1 MSMRMRPDRILVGEV
16 RGPEALDLLMSWNTG
31 HEGGIASLHANNATA
46 ALNRLSTL
54 VAMHPNAPRGLIESL
69 IGEAVDI
76 IIHIARTANGR
87 IVREI
92 LEVQDFDRAKQTYN
106 LK

>member
-1 MSMRMRPDRILVGEV
+1 
-16 RGPEALDLLMSWNTG
+16 
-31 HEGGIASLHANNATA
+31 
-46 ALNRLSTL
+46 
-54 VAMHPNAPRGLIESL
+54 MHPNAPRGLIESL